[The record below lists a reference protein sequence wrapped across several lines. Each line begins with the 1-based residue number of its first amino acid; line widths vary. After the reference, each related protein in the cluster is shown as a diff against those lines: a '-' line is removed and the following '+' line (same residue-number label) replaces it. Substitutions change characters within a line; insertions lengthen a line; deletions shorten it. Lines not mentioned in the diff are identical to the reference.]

1 MDVVNFPR
9 FYQETA
15 LGIENPTYVAMTA
28 LPMADGDTKA
38 EEDTE
43 SKANTTA
50 PSVEEPPK
58 AVAIE
63 RGYSNPMFNV
73 APPAC
78 LSGLPTDPLQDLT
91 YGVENPLY
99 QPHDDEKVDARGE
112 IMREPVVEEI
122 IQLATADKDMEPDS
136 VVVLKDGEDANAEPH
151 SNDREEPEPEQTDA
165 DENRR
170 ADQEGVAIAS
180 MMDSTAQ
187 AGKQNDRVSSD
198 EMESADKNVSPIT
211 EEAGSS
217 VTEVG
222 NIAEKTGD
230 NGDEVF
236 HIAKEDDCSHQEKGE
251 EAKPGTGH
259 RTEEV
264 GIGAAEEGSE
274 RSGDQGAI
282 ILATTADAIG
292 GVTQPSTTAT
302 VGTAMPEEDKDEED
316 VSTATANLLDL

>member
-28 LPMADGDTKA
+28 LPMADGDSKA
-38 EEDTE
+38 EEYTE

-122 IQLATADKDMEPDS
+122 IQLATADKDMEP
-136 VVVLKDGEDANAEPH
+136 VVLKDGEDANAEPH

-170 ADQEGVAIAS
+170 AD
-180 MMDSTAQ
+180 STAQ
-187 AGKQNDRVSSD
+187 AGKQNAPESTD
-198 EMESADKNVSPIT
+198 ENQMDSAEKIVSPIT

-251 EAKPGTGH
+251 EAKTGTGH